1 MGRHHGTRPSKA
13 QSIKAPLIQV
23 VRRMNMGLGHS
34 NDDLRARDTAP
45 QPLRGGVNER
55 HAVGPWAQRGARR
68 PGWGRDGT
76 LTSVDFGDLRQ
87 QHTKPASENR
97 LPHALG
103 RLRRARDE
111 VQSARGRRHNERA

>member
-1 MGRHHGTRPSKA
+1 MGRPHSTRPQKG
-13 QSIKAPLIQV
+13 QSNKEPSIQV
-23 VRRMNMGLGHS
+23 VTCKKMGLGHS

-76 LTSVDFGDLRQ
+76 LTSVDFDDLHQ

-103 RLRRARDE
+103 RLRRAR
-111 VQSARGRRHNERA
+111 